1 MIIILAYLSIYLGN
15 ISIFFQILIILF
27 NMIIFMV
34 SFRENENELINS
46 EVNVTSINDI
56 IH

>member
-46 EVNVTSINDI
+46 EANVTSINDI